1 MGCHATDSA
10 IWFTNPESL
19 EGGCHV
25 PSAGDEVGY
34 LGEQNGFDEER
45 VDSPRDVKEVAECDE
60 QRLGE
65 LLLCPVPAINR
76 PQLLDAQIT
85 KIGLY
90 SKAR

>member
-1 MGCHATDSA
+1 MQAS
-10 IWFTNPESL
+10 
-19 EGGCHV
+19 
-25 PSAGDEVGY
+25 
-34 LGEQNGFDEER
+34 
-45 VDSPRDVKEVAECDE
+45 DVKEVAECDE

-90 SKAR
+90 LKGAIIDPAGIAMLNELVPRNGKNAEVVASENAGNLATRHARSPVKAR